1 MWENIKNILIKQIKV
16 YKKIKV
22 KFYINRGSFLIAIVL
37 E

>member
-1 MWENIKNILIKQIKV
+1 MWENIKNIV